1 MRDKASWR
9 ILLLFLCVTSFQV
22 AFGVTDSQ
30 DVSALKSLMSQWQ
43 NVPSSWNQSTD
54 PCDTLWDGIQCANG
68 RVINL
73 TLPGMNIKG
82 KLNDSIGLLSELTYL
97 DLSSNMDLGGPLP
110 ASIGELKKLTNLT
123 LQGCSFNGTIPSEI
137 GNLKNLTILAL
148 NSNNFSGSIPSSIG
162 LLLNLD
168 WLDLADNQLTGPL
181 PISSATTPGLDNL
194 TNTRHFHFNKNKLS
208 GTISASLF
216 SSNMSLIHM
225 IFDSNSFSGPIPDT
239 IGFAQKLQ
247 TLDLSNNSFTPSTA
261 PSWFSTLTSLN
272 SLAMENTQLTGQI
285 PPGLFALDQIKQ
297 VLLDSN
303 QFNGTLDISSNLGK
317 NLQNVSIGNNNITEA
332 NITSSY
338 SGSIYLVNNPLCQS
352 AEYSNNLY
360 CQSQQKQLPPY
371 STSLANCKSASCTG
385 TQKLNP
391 RSCTCAYPFS
401 GLMVFRAAR
410 FNDISD
416 SNKFQEIESSLWEQL
431 KLAPNSVYI
440 SDVAI
445 TRNKYIEANVALFP
459 PSGINFSTS
468 EAIKLLN
475 ILDNQI
481 YEAPEMFRP
490 YYFIKRQ
497 DQLPGSGSS
506 SSISKAAVAGIAVG
520 GCILLIAIAL
530 LAVYALK
537 QRRKA
542 KEAAVLANPF
552 ASWGSGGEDNGT
564 APQLKGT
571 RCFTFEEL
579 KKCSGYFSE
588 NNEIGQ
594 GGYGKVYKG
603 YLTDGVIVAIKRA
616 AQGSMQG
623 AQEFKNE
630 IELLSRVHHKN
641 LVGLVGFCYEHG
653 EQLLVYEYIPNGTL
667 RENLLGKGGMYLDW
681 RKRLQIALGAARGLA
696 YLHELAN
703 PPIIHRD
710 IKSTNILLDESL
722 NAKVADFGLSKLIT
736 ETQKGHVSTQVKG
749 TIGYLDPEYY
759 MTQRLSEKSDVY
771 SFGVVMLEL
780 ITAKLPIEK
789 GTYIVREVKTAIDQY
804 DQEYYGLREIMD
816 PKIVNQAKNIGL
828 RKFVQLALECV
839 EDSGSNRPS
848 MNKVVKEI
856 EMILPNDDSTTTTT
870 MYYWDD
876 FGNTT
881 NFHSQPYSDQ
891 DPIMRDTSNSTF
903 DSSSGHLYQGYIEPK

>member
-30 DVSALKSLMSQWQ
+30 DASALKSLMSQWQ

-82 KLNDSIGLLSELTYL
+82 TLNDSIGLLSELTHL
-97 DLSSNMDLGGPLP
+97 DLSSNVDLGGPLP
-110 ASIGELKKLTNLT
+110 ASIGELQKLTNLA

-168 WLDLADNQLTGPL
+168 WLDLADNMLTGPL

-194 TNTRHFHFNKNKLS
+194 TNTKHFHFNKNKLS

-216 SSNMSLIHM
+216 SSKMSLIHM

-239 IGFAQKLQ
+239 VGFAQKLQ
-247 TLDLSNNSFTPSTA
+247 TLQLDNNKLSGNIPININ
-261 PSWFSTLTSLN
+261 TLTGLYVLNLANNQLTGRIPSLSLLTN
-272 SLAMENTQLTGQI
+272 LSLLAMDNTGLTGQI
-285 PPGLFALDQIKQ
+285 PRGLFALDQIKQ
-297 VLLDSN
+297 VL
-303 QFNGTLDISSNLGK
+303 
-317 NLQNVSIGNNNITEA
+317 
-332 NITSSY
+332 
-338 SGSIYLVNNPLCQS
+338 VNNPLCQY
-352 AEYSNNLY
+352 AKYSNNLY
-360 CQSQQKQLPPY
+360 CQSQQKNLPPY

-391 RSCTCAYPFS
+391 RSCTCAYPIS

-431 KLAPNSVYI
+431 KLAPNSIYI

-445 TRNKYIEANVALFP
+445 TLDKYIEANVAIFP
-459 PSGINFSTS
+459 LSGANFSTS
-468 EAIKLLN
+468 DAIRLLT
-475 ILDNQI
+475 IIDNQI
-481 YEAPEMFRP
+481 YIAPEMFRP
-490 YYFIKRQ
+490 YYFIHHQ
-497 DQLPGSGSS
+497 DQLP
-506 SSISKAAVAGIAVG
+506 
-520 GCILLIAIAL
+520 
-530 LAVYALK
+530 
-537 QRRKA
+537 
-542 KEAAVLANPF
+542 
-552 ASWGSGGEDNGT
+552 ASWGSSGKDNGT
-564 APQLKGT
+564 APQVKGT

-603 YLTDGVIVAIKRA
+603 YLTDGVVVAIKRA

-641 LVGLVGFCYEHG
+641 LVGLEGFCYEQG
-653 EQLLVYEYIPNGTL
+653 EQLLVYEYISNGTL
-667 RENLLGKGGMYLDW
+667 RENLVGKDGVYLDW
-681 RKRLQIALGAARGLA
+681 KKRLQIALGAARGLA

-722 NAKVADFGLSKLIT
+722 DAKVADFGLSKLIT

-759 MTQRLSEKSDVY
+759 MTQQLSEKSDVF

-789 GTYIVREVKTAIDQY
+789 GTYMVREVKTAIDQY
-804 DQEYYGLREIMD
+804 DQEYYGLRDIMD
-816 PKIVNQAKNIGL
+816 PKIVNQAKNISL
-828 RKFVQLALECV
+828 RKFVQLALECLK
-839 EDSGSNRPS
+839 DSEQVQMQLKVLPHTRGAQVQPRTPHTLSQLPVPFQLLLDVHSAETEGPALAPLLNATDPLYPYPYPAHYIFSLSALFVPGSLRIQTDWVQS
-848 MNKVVKEI
+848 V
-856 EMILPNDDSTTTTT
+856 
-870 MYYWDD
+870 
-876 FGNTT
+876 
-881 NFHSQPYSDQ
+881 
-891 DPIMRDTSNSTF
+891 
-903 DSSSGHLYQGYIEPK
+903 

>member
-1 MRDKASWR
+1 MDHTGYDASFY
-9 ILLLFLCVTSFQV
+9 LFEL
-22 AFGVTDSQ
+22 
-30 DVSALKSLMSQWQ
+30 
-43 NVPSSWNQSTD
+43 
-54 PCDTLWDGIQCANG
+54 I
-68 RVINL
+68 R

-82 KLNDSIGLLSELTYL
+82 KLNDSIGLLTELTYL

-110 ASIGELKKLTNLT
+110 ASIGELKKLTNL
-123 LQGCSFNGTIPSEI
+123 
-137 GNLKNLTILAL
+137 AL
-148 NSNNFSGSIPSSIG
+148 NSNNFIGSIPSSIG

-194 TNTRHFHFNKNKLS
+194 TNTSICSHFNKNNLS

-216 SSNMSLIHM
+216 STKMSLIHM

-247 TLDLSNNSFTPSTA
+247 TLQLDNNKLSGNIPININSLSGLCVLNLANNQLSGRIPSLSQLTNLSLLNLSNNSFTPSTA

-285 PPGLFALDQIKQ
+285 PGGLFALDQIKQ

-303 QFNGTLDISSNLGK
+303 QFNGTLDISSNLGQ
-317 NLQNVSIGNNNITEA
+317 NLQNVSIRNNNITEA

-338 SGSIYLVNNPLCQS
+338 NGSISLVNNPLCQS
-352 AEYSNNLY
+352 AKYSNNLY
-360 CQSQQKQLPPY
+360 CQSQQKHLPPY

-401 GLMVFRAAR
+401 GLMVFRAAT

-431 KLAPNSVYI
+431 KLASNSVYI

-445 TRNKYIEANVALFP
+445 TLNKYIEANVALFP
-459 PSGINFSTS
+459 LSGINFSTS
-468 EAIKLLN
+468 DAIRLLT

-481 YEAPEMFRP
+481 YEAPEIFRP

-520 GCILLIAIAL
+520 GCIILIAIAL
-530 LAVYALK
+530 LTVYGLK
-537 QRRKA
+537 QRRKVR
-542 KEAAVLANPF
+542 EAAAIASPF
-552 ASWGSGGEDNGT
+552 
-564 APQLKGT
+564 
-571 RCFTFEEL
+571 
-579 KKCSGYFSE
+579 
-588 NNEIGQ
+588 
-594 GGYGKVYKG
+594 G
-603 YLTDGVIVAIKRA
+603 YLTDGVAVAIKRA

-623 AQEFKNE
+623 AQEFKYE

-653 EQLLVYEYIPNGTL
+653 EQLLVYEYISNGTL
-667 RENLLGKGGMYLDW
+667 RENLLGKDGMYLDW

-710 IKSTNILLDESL
+710 IKSTVRNVSYLTLGNFRLSRVMCVESVSRHLASALCIILLLPLVRCAFSL
-722 NAKVADFGLSKLIT
+722 RHSSLPTLVKFEVHFHKL
-736 ETQKGHVSTQVKG
+736 
-749 TIGYLDPEYY
+749 
-759 MTQRLSEKSDVY
+759 
-771 SFGVVMLEL
+771 
-780 ITAKLPIEK
+780 
-789 GTYIVREVKTAIDQY
+789 
-804 DQEYYGLREIMD
+804 
-816 PKIVNQAKNIGL
+816 
-828 RKFVQLALECV
+828 
-839 EDSGSNRPS
+839 
-848 MNKVVKEI
+848 
-856 EMILPNDDSTTTTT
+856 
-870 MYYWDD
+870 
-876 FGNTT
+876 
-881 NFHSQPYSDQ
+881 
-891 DPIMRDTSNSTF
+891 
-903 DSSSGHLYQGYIEPK
+903 